1 MVFLRK
7 VNRWV
12 LLFYG
17 TEETVNTPEAD
28 RAKVL
33 EQLTDQICLVNHS
46 LSHNTGRKNPRTSHP
61 LERQG
66 RALYPV
72 EILL

>member
-33 EQLTDQICLVNHS
+33 EQLTDQICL
-46 LSHNTGRKNPRTSHP
+46 
-61 LERQG
+61 
-66 RALYPV
+66 
-72 EILL
+72 ILAGKILVLPILWRDRGEPCIQ